1 MRFGLTLKGLQVL
14 NQLNAWPG
22 LDTRITNYLWQLQS
36 RGAITSLKQLRAPP
50 PNTCLQCGHNEAK
63 HGWKHRDGHTTC
75 KVKECTCAEYKKAQ
89 AKLGKRSEARLFD
102 WLIQHDYAAE
112 LPRCPTCG
120 QHLEE
125 PKL

>member
-1 MRFGLTLKGLQVL
+1 MRFGLTLKGLQAL
-14 NQLNAWPG
+14 NQLSAWPG
-22 LDTRITNYLWQLQS
+22 LDTRTTNYLWHLQS
-36 RGAITSLKQLRAPP
+36 RGPITSLSQLRSPR
-50 PNTCLQCGHNEAK
+50 PNTCATCDHNETK
-63 HGWKHRDGHTTC
+63 HGRFDHGKPCRVQG
-75 KVKECTCAEYKKAQ
+75 CTCTSYTKAP
-89 AKLGKRSEARLFD
+89 AKLGKRSEARLFE